1 MKTPHNT
8 IDGTYSPQG
17 AYAYAT
23 VVLNVSGPAY
33 AADLC
38 DELAANLR
46 ALADRIEDQGLL
58 GEVFDSLGNLAGFAE
73 LTTREGED
81 TF

>member
-1 MKTPHNT
+1 MTPEQNT
-8 IDGTYSPQG
+8 IDGTYSTNGTYQ
-17 AYAYAT
+17 YALI
-23 VVLNVSGPAY
+23 VLNVSGPAY

-58 GEVFDSLGNLAGFAE
+58 GELRDSLGNLAGFAE

>member
-8 IDGTYSPQG
+8 IDGTYSTNGTYQ
-17 AYAYAT
+17 YALI
-23 VVLNVSGPAY
+23 VLNVSGPAY

-58 GEVFDSLGNLAGFAE
+58 GELRDSLGNLAGFAE